1 MAIKLEKVVQG
12 FYDRLEE
19 GKICG
24 RKCPKCGALE
34 FPPVYACNSCGNLET
49 EWYQISGNAKMHS
62 IVMPAALSSKP
73 EYKAMGK
80 FAYGEIEL
88 EEGARLNAVVR
99 GISKKTRKELLDKL
113 PLDVHAAIYQRDGY
127 KTVVFDLDEKYLQ
140 KGTKNNGKKR
150 IRSTNN

>member
-24 RKCPKCGALE
+24 RKCPKCGAVE

-49 EWYQISGNAKMHS
+49 EWYEISGNAKMHS

-73 EYKAMGK
+73 EYKALGK

-99 GISKKTRKELLDKL
+99 GISKTTRKELLDKL

-127 KTVVFDLDEKYLQ
+127 KTVVFDLDSKYFD
-140 KGTKNNGKKR
+140 N
-150 IRSTNN
+150 

>member
-24 RKCPKCGALE
+24 RKCPKCGAVE

-49 EWYQISGNAKMHS
+49 EWYEISGNAKMHS

-99 GISKKTRKELLDKL
+99 GISKKSRKELLDKL

-127 KTVVFDLDEKYLQ
+127 KTVVFDLDEKYLE
-140 KGTKNNGKKR
+140 K
-150 IRSTNN
+150 

>member
-24 RKCPKCGALE
+24 RKCPKCGAVE

-49 EWYQISGNAKMHS
+49 EWYEISGNAKMHS

-73 EYKAMGK
+73 EYKTLGK

-127 KTVVFDLDEKYLQ
+127 KTVIFDLDSKYFD
-140 KGTKNNGKKR
+140 N
-150 IRSTNN
+150 

>member
-24 RKCPKCGALE
+24 RKCPKCGAVE

-49 EWYQISGNAKMHS
+49 EWYEISGNAKMHS

-88 EEGARLNAVVR
+88 EEGTRLNAVVR

-127 KTVVFDLDEKYLQ
+127 KTVVFDLDEKYL
-140 KGTKNNGKKR
+140 GGN
-150 IRSTNN
+150 